1 MKHNEVIKIHL
12 KLSSNGELVNE
23 GARVMPVGRGYVI
36 KALDDAI
43 MSHSVGD
50 SFKLSLTAQEA
61 YGDRSRGLIK
71 MISGRYFRDNQVNPY
86 PGLMVNID
94 GLMGR
99 VVSVS
104 PGRVMVDFNHPLAG
118 KDLDYELK
126 IESLVT
132 DPVKVAESIVYSII
146 NQELEAGLEGDN
158 IVINDTI
165 ELPES
170 IKDSIVKEI
179 KDVLGESSS
188 VKNIRF
194 ISKK

>member
-1 MKHNEVIKIHL
+1 
-12 KLSSNGELVNE
+12 
-23 GARVMPVGRGYVI
+23 
-36 KALDDAI
+36 
-43 MSHSVGD
+43 
-50 SFKLSLTAQEA
+50 
-61 YGDRSRGLIK
+61 
-71 MISGRYFRDNQVNPY
+71 
-86 PGLMVNID
+86 
-94 GLMGR
+94 
-99 VVSVS
+99 
-104 PGRVMVDFNHPLAG
+104 MVDFNHPLAG